1 MYVNEQVVLQNEE
14 DVIHNYAIRFGVS
27 MRLSEDR
34 LMRDLL
40 ASSAS
45 ALNCVGGNNGIA

>member
-14 DVIHNYAIRFGVS
+14 DVIKNFAIRFGVS

-34 LMRDLL
+34 LMRDLM
-40 ASSAS
+40 AS
-45 ALNCVGGNNGIA
+45 ATSAIYCTAGGNGIA